1 VAQVGT
7 QWQWGGCLLP
17 GMRRLWCGLGGL
29 VETSEETT
37 HGREGERWKQRDF
50 RIGTKMETCL
60 GSAVACY
67 VISPCVELSST
78 LEPSRPFDGLYCMV
92 EIDCI
97 QTSLCLY
104 K

>member
-1 VAQVGT
+1 MG
-7 QWQWGGCLLP
+7 
-17 GMRRLWCGLGGL
+17 
-29 VETSEETT
+29 
-37 HGREGERWKQRDF
+37 EGERWKQGDF
-50 RIGTKMETCL
+50 LIGTKKETRL

-78 LEPSRPFDGLYCMV
+78 LEPSRPFDRLYCIV